1 MGQRIWFRF
10 VLLGASAFVDPSTR
24 GQSDIV
30 GEVRTESGLHRTTFR
45 VPEGVIQMNVPDDV
59 SVGDTISG
67 TVYAEPAGKNQ
78 KDQAKNAGEIT
89 GYVIELPGERA
100 KTSGKRFQWSV
111 PAKVTSG
118 LIPVVLRNPKNKIV
132 TRGNLPV
139 NPAPGGPAP
148 PEIDL
153 PRGGQAGTFTSVWG
167 PFGGA
172 GDTSVRIG
180 GKDAEVIA
188 ESPRKLIFQTPPDA
202 SGSSTIEVRKGG
214 LTASGPFAV
223 LRLQT
228 GASKPALLAGETAVM
243 NVTVSGLQGLDQPA
257 FLVIVNHDPSTISLA
272 GGPVQQIAI
281 QPSDASNGTY
291 TLARVLTGIKAG
303 VYDITVAVTRG
314 PSGSI
319 PLERLASRTVDS
331 WSRAQ
336 NVLFSAEARSLIV
349 SDVTAA
355 RPQLDR
361 LFTPQLG
368 LRADPGTQL
377 DWLVRDYCFD
387 LRDRKLAR
395 GLAKSVPVRRP
406 AFANAFVPQAKAVSL
421 DVADVRGFSF
431 SQFIGQLLS
440 RLTPSDPFGDLLVSS
455 QPDHQPITID
465 LATGTGFLS
474 TRSFVLSVG
483 KHTVKVGSCN
493 LAVTVYANQQATV
506 RCPP

>member
-1 MGQRIWFRF
+1 
-10 VLLGASAFVDPSTR
+10 
-24 GQSDIV
+24 
-30 GEVRTESGLHRTTFR
+30 
-45 VPEGVIQMNVPDDV
+45 
-59 SVGDTISG
+59 
-67 TVYAEPAGKNQ
+67 
-78 KDQAKNAGEIT
+78 
-89 GYVIELPGERA
+89 
-100 KTSGKRFQWSV
+100 
-111 PAKVTSG
+111 
-118 LIPVVLRNPKNKIV
+118 
-132 TRGNLPV
+132 
-139 NPAPGGPAP
+139 
-148 PEIDL
+148 
-153 PRGGQAGTFTSVWG
+153 
-167 PFGGA
+167 
-172 GDTSVRIG
+172 
-180 GKDAEVIA
+180 
-188 ESPRKLIFQTPPDA
+188 
-202 SGSSTIEVRKGG
+202 
-214 LTASGPFAV
+214 
-223 LRLQT
+223 
-228 GASKPALLAGETAVM
+228 
-243 NVTVSGLQGLDQPA
+243 
-257 FLVIVNHDPSTISLA
+257 
-272 GGPVQQIAI
+272 
-281 QPSDASNGTY
+281 
-291 TLARVLTGIKAG
+291 
-303 VYDITVAVTRG
+303 
-314 PSGSI
+314 
-319 PLERLASRTVDS
+319 LASRTVDS

-349 SDVTAA
+349 SDITAE